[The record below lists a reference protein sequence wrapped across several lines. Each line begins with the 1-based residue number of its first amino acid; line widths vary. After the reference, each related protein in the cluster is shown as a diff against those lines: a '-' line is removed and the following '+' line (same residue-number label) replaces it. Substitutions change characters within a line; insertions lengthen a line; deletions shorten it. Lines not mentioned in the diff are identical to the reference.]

1 MVLGDFNEILL
12 AKEKQRG
19 LDWPEQQMQN
29 FKDALDFYGLKD
41 FSFHGFPFTWCNRR
55 PSNHNVW
62 IRLDR
67 VVATIDWILHFPTI
81 KAHHLDCFH
90 SDHKSVF
97 LGLDSDLNHFYRKRR
112 PFRFKA
118 MSLKDSSCE
127 GIIQTSWKKIKGS
140 TLVRNFNQNIVS
152 CQEGLKVWNRNTFG
166 HVWNTLQCSLRELK
180 YAKDF
185 EVLY

>member
-1 MVLGDFNEILL
+1 M
-12 AKEKQRG
+12 
-19 LDWPEQQMQN
+19 
-29 FKDALDFYGLKD
+29 
-41 FSFHGFPFTWCNRR
+41 
-55 PSNHNVW
+55 
-62 IRLDR
+62 
-67 VVATIDWILHFPTI
+67 
-81 KAHHLDCFH
+81 
-90 SDHKSVF
+90 
-97 LGLDSDLNHFYRKRR
+97 DSDLNHFYRKRR